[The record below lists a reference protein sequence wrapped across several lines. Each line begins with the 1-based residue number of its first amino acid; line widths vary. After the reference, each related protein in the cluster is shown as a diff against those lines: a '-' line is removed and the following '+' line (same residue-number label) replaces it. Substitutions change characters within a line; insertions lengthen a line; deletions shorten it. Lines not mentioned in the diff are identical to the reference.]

1 MISYVGWSDVQIR
14 KGKQTMKKL
23 VIALCAVVIAAMAQ
37 AAAVQWSVAG
47 KTFAPSGDD
56 PATNG
61 RARNY
66 LVYAFS
72 AADYTTVT
80 TALLA
85 GRLGDAIA
93 LSVSNDRTGASGS
106 ASGSIT
112 GVSGATYDMFL
123 VAFDTYSAADA
134 TIDTAKNY
142 LVSATLT
149 ASTYEPPASGTP
161 LAYTSAN
168 WGSAS
173 WTAVSAPEP
182 TSGLLLLLGM
192 AGLALKRR
200 RA

>member
-1 MISYVGWSDVQIR
+1 
-14 KGKQTMKKL
+14 MKKL
-23 VIALCAVVIAAMAQ
+23 VIALGAVVVAVMAQ

-61 RARNY
+61 RAKNY

-72 AADYTTVT
+72 AADYETVT
-80 TALLA
+80 SALSA
-85 GRLGDAIA
+85 GKVSDAIDKA
-93 LSVSNDRTGASGS
+93 VSSSRTGASGA
-106 ASGSIT
+106 ASGSISGVT
-112 GVSGATYDMFL
+112 GSTYDMFL

-142 LVSATLT
+142 LISATLT
-149 ASTYEPPASGTP
+149 ASTYEPPASGTA
-161 LAYTSAN
+161 LAYSSTN

-173 WTAVSAPEP
+173 WTAVPEP

-192 AGLALKRR
+192 AGLALKRK